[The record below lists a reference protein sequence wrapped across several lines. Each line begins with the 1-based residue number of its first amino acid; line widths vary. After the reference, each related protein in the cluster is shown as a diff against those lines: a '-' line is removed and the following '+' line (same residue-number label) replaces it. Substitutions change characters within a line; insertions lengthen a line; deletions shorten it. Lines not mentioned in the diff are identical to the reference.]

1 MLLEQLE
8 DDQLDLDLH
17 AQAAAGFDE
26 IVTER
31 MRAEGV
37 ALVVELL
44 ADQRV
49 HARGQV
55 AQRLGGT
62 THDLGDHGV
71 DGYGFF
77 QLVVLHQGKAVE
89 GDGIQRGRLAD
100 FILVELGECFEQ
112 LLQEATLDVAALHA
126 QVAHGLEKSVLFGVT
141 GRAIGDLEER
151 VIGVVEQRLQRLTQ
165 LLGGLVAHA
174 DERHRKAACR

>member
-1 MLLEQLE
+1 
-8 DDQLDLDLH
+8 
-17 AQAAAGFDE
+17 
-26 IVTER
+26 

-77 QLVVLHQGKAVE
+77 QLVVLHQE
-89 GDGIQRGRLAD
+89 RLSKETASSA
-100 FILVELGECFEQ
+100 G
-112 LLQEATLDVAALHA
+112 
-126 QVAHGLEKSVLFGVT
+126 GLPISYWLSLANASNSCCRKPRSMLRRFMRRSRMASKSVLFGVA